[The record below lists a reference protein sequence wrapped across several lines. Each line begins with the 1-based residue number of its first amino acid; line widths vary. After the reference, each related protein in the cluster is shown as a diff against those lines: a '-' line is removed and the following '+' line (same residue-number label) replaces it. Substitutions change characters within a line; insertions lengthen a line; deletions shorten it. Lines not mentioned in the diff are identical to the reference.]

1 MTRTKVCIRID
12 IDTIRDTQVLPVVL
26 EILDSFDASATFFV
40 TTGEDTTFKNYKN
53 YINHLKLLQKRAI
66 QQHGIHQMLR
76 GILYKQHV
84 QKSENVRLIL
94 ENNHELG
101 LHGYHHYNWMNT
113 LQQKDQAEITE
124 WISKGSELFEDAYGF
139 RPLSFASP
147 GFATSPQFLEALED
161 FNFVYSSDFR
171 GTEAFYPC
179 NKDHKLSTM
188 QLPVAEKSLGE
199 LEFEGLSQDEIYNIM
214 KNGLDS
220 AQDFFIFYMHPSYEP
235 ILKRDLLVRVL
246 EYITTSDKFEIT
258 TMHQLAKYLKR
269 KDLDENSAN
278 I

>member
-53 YINHLKLLQKRAI
+53 YINPLKLMQKRAI

-258 TMHQLAKYLKR
+258 TMHQLAKHIKR
-269 KDLDENSAN
+269 KDLDENPAN